1 VRTAEPLSTLAHDA
15 DIMWNYYGS
24 ADKAHAILDV
34 QQTAQRLPLVL
45 MLVIAT
51 LISLLFV
58 LCPAQSTR
66 ALVTCLAC
74 RCCDHPDM
82 PPFERLY
89 DPHFDVLVEEQGGSR
104 AEAYPPHGAD
114 RRAPRS
120 SALAAASSPGA
131 AARHPLVEEGGLVP
145 RNGFASNCSPTGPQ
159 HLEPVAFVH
168 PALPTTS
175 SSSRQ
180 ALPGV
185 PTRL

>member
-1 VRTAEPLSTLAHDA
+1 VRTAEQLSALAHDA

-45 MLVIAT
+45 MLVSAT

-89 DPHFDVLVEEQGGSR
+89 DPHFDVLVEEQGGSG
-104 AEAYPPHGAD
+104 AEADPPHGAD
-114 RRAPRS
+114 RRTFSYDVLMDEQDGSGAGTMNERAS
-120 SALAAASSPGA
+120 QATYLASYHDEI
-131 AARHPLVEEGGLVP
+131 AR
-145 RNGFASNCSPTGPQ
+145 TW
-159 HLEPVAFVH
+159 
-168 PALPTTS
+168 
-175 SSSRQ
+175 
-180 ALPGV
+180 
-185 PTRL
+185 

>member
-1 VRTAEPLSTLAHDA
+1 MRTAEQLSTLAHDA

-45 MLVIAT
+45 MLMSAT

-89 DPHFDVLVEEQGGSR
+89 DPHFDVLVEEQGGSG
-104 AEAYPPHGAD
+104 AEADPPHGGAV
-114 RRAPRS
+114 RRAYV
-120 SALAAASSPGA
+120 SAYEVLMDEQDGSGA
-131 AARHPLVEEGGLVP
+131 GTIE
-145 RNGFASNCSPTGPQ
+145 
-159 HLEPVAFVH
+159 
-168 PALPTTS
+168 S
-175 SSSRQ
+175 SSQTTYQGHPIIMR
-180 ALPGV
+180 
-185 PTRL
+185 

>member
-1 VRTAEPLSTLAHDA
+1 VRTAEQLSTLAHDA

-45 MLVIAT
+45 MLVSAT

-89 DPHFDVLVEEQGGSR
+89 DPHFDVLVEEQGGSG
-104 AEAYPPHGAD
+104 AEADPPHGGAV
-114 RRAPRS
+114 RRAFSYDVLMDEQDESGAGTNERAS
-120 SALAAASSPGA
+120 QATYLASYHNEI
-131 AARHPLVEEGGLVP
+131 AR
-145 RNGFASNCSPTGPQ
+145 TW
-159 HLEPVAFVH
+159 
-168 PALPTTS
+168 
-175 SSSRQ
+175 
-180 ALPGV
+180 
-185 PTRL
+185 

>member
-89 DPHFDVLVEEQGGSR
+89 DPHFDVLVEEQGGSG
-104 AEAYPPHGAD
+104 AEADPPHGAD
-114 RRAPRS
+114 RRAFSYDVLMDEQDGSGAGTMNERAS
-120 SALAAASSPGA
+120 QATYLASYHNEI
-131 AARHPLVEEGGLVP
+131 AR
-145 RNGFASNCSPTGPQ
+145 TW
-159 HLEPVAFVH
+159 
-168 PALPTTS
+168 
-175 SSSRQ
+175 
-180 ALPGV
+180 
-185 PTRL
+185 

>member
-1 VRTAEPLSTLAHDA
+1 MRTAEPLSTLAHDA

-45 MLVIAT
+45 MLVSAT
-51 LISLLFV
+51 LISLIFV

-114 RRAPRS
+114 RRAFSYDVLMDEQDGSGAGTMNERAS
-120 SALAAASSPGA
+120 QATYLASYHNEI
-131 AARHPLVEEGGLVP
+131 AR
-145 RNGFASNCSPTGPQ
+145 TW
-159 HLEPVAFVH
+159 
-168 PALPTTS
+168 
-175 SSSRQ
+175 
-180 ALPGV
+180 
-185 PTRL
+185 

>member
-1 VRTAEPLSTLAHDA
+1 VRTAEQLSTLAHDA

-89 DPHFDVLVEEQGGSR
+89 DPHFDVLVEEQGGSG
-104 AEAYPPHGAD
+104 AEADPPHGAD
-114 RRAPRS
+114 RRAFSYDVLMDEQDGSGAGTMNERAS
-120 SALAAASSPGA
+120 QATYLASYHNEI
-131 AARHPLVEEGGLVP
+131 AR
-145 RNGFASNCSPTGPQ
+145 TW
-159 HLEPVAFVH
+159 
-168 PALPTTS
+168 
-175 SSSRQ
+175 
-180 ALPGV
+180 
-185 PTRL
+185 

>member
-1 VRTAEPLSTLAHDA
+1 MRTAEPLSTLAHDA

-45 MLVIAT
+45 MLVSAT
-51 LISLLFV
+51 LISLIFV

-89 DPHFDVLVEEQGGSR
+89 DPHFDVLVEEQGGSG
-104 AEAYPPHGAD
+104 AEADPPHGAD
-114 RRAPRS
+114 RRAFSYDVLMDEQDGSGAGTMNERAS
-120 SALAAASSPGA
+120 QATYLASYHNEI
-131 AARHPLVEEGGLVP
+131 AR
-145 RNGFASNCSPTGPQ
+145 TW
-159 HLEPVAFVH
+159 
-168 PALPTTS
+168 
-175 SSSRQ
+175 
-180 ALPGV
+180 
-185 PTRL
+185 